1 MMSLAAI
8 SHHPLPASSPQIA
21 PLERLALRDGSEP
34 IKGEVSHPV
43 WGEIL
48 RQSLPLHLPLDGG
61 GREGVSASSMSS
73 FEILAPG
80 AAA

>member
-1 MMSLAAI
+1 MMSVAAT
-8 SHHPLPASSPQIA
+8 SRHPLPAS
-21 PLERLALRDGSEP
+21 P
-34 IKGEVSHPV
+34 IKREVSHPV

-48 RQSLPLHLPLDGG
+48 RQSLSLHLPLDGG

-73 FEILAPG
+73 ISTLAPG